1 MPASKKAPN
10 ESGLSQHIA
19 SATAKHYLDFALEV
33 DFFCAT
39 EVLFFCEERFW
50 ATCFFEEG
58 FLLLATEVL
67 LAAFFE
73 ATVVRFLLETALCF
87 ELDRLDE
94 SVCLPFFC
102 DLDRGI
108 NLYLHR
114 YGIIVVHILIDGS
127 YLGRKPGRLPVCK
140 R

>member
-1 MPASKKAPN
+1 M
-10 ESGLSQHIA
+10 
-19 SATAKHYLDFALEV
+19 EV

-73 ATVVRFLLETALCF
+73 ANRRPPFCLETALCF

-102 DLDRGI
+102 DLETTCLALLCESAASEAVR
-108 NLYLHR
+108 
-114 YGIIVVHILIDGS
+114 
-127 YLGRKPGRLPVCK
+127 
-140 R
+140 

>member
-1 MPASKKAPN
+1 MPDSKKKAPN

-58 FLLLATEVL
+58 FLLLATEFL
-67 LAAFFE
+67 LVAFFE

-102 DLDRGI
+102 DLETTC
-108 NLYLHR
+108 LALLCESAASE
-114 YGIIVVHILIDGS
+114 VV
-127 YLGRKPGRLPVCK
+127 R
-140 R
+140 

>member
-1 MPASKKAPN
+1 MAM
-10 ESGLSQHIA
+10 
-19 SATAKHYLDFALEV
+19 EV

-73 ATVVRFLLETALCF
+73 ATVVRFLLPTASCCALDPLHESLCWP
-87 ELDRLDE
+87 
-94 SVCLPFFC
+94 SYC
-102 DLDRGI
+102 D
-108 NLYLHR
+108 
-114 YGIIVVHILIDGS
+114 
-127 YLGRKPGRLPVCK
+127 
-140 R
+140 

>member
-1 MPASKKAPN
+1 M
-10 ESGLSQHIA
+10 
-19 SATAKHYLDFALEV
+19 EV

-102 DLDRGI
+102 DLETTC
-108 NLYLHR
+108 LALLCESAASE
-114 YGIIVVHILIDGS
+114 VV
-127 YLGRKPGRLPVCK
+127 R
-140 R
+140 

>member
-1 MPASKKAPN
+1 M
-10 ESGLSQHIA
+10 
-19 SATAKHYLDFALEV
+19 EV

-67 LAAFFE
+67 LVAFFE

-87 ELDRLDE
+87 ELDRALQSLFLASIE
-94 SVCLPFFC
+94 KAARNAS
-102 DLDRGI
+102 
-108 NLYLHR
+108 
-114 YGIIVVHILIDGS
+114 DGLFDGGS
-127 YLGRKPGRLPVCK
+127 RFEKCVFRQ
-140 R
+140 